1 LSSNKSF
8 STETANRYALA
19 LFELANENSELDVVE
34 KNIQDLLQIYNSSS
48 DLKNF
53 IKNPTQSQFNQLK
66 VIQELSSKM
75 NLSKVVNNFLSILV
89 AKRRIFFLN
98 NIFQNFLILVSKK
111 RGELKASLVSSK
123 NLSDDELQ
131 NLNKEL
137 SQTIGTS
144 IKFDYKVDESLIGG
158 LQMQIGSLMVDTSI
172 KNKLRKYEQIM
183 LEV

>member
-1 LSSNKSF
+1 MSSNKSF

-19 LFELANENSELDVVE
+19 LFELANENSELEIVE

-53 IKNPTQSQFNQLK
+53 IKNPTQTQFNQLK

-89 AKRRIFFLN
+89 TKRRIFFLN

>member
-1 LSSNKSF
+1 MSSNKSF

-19 LFELANENSELDVVE
+19 LFELANENSELDIVE

-66 VIQELSSKM
+66 FIQELSSKM
-75 NLSKVVNNFLSILV
+75 NLLKVVNNFLSILV
-89 AKRRIFFLN
+89 TKRRIFFLN

-144 IKFDYKVDESLIGG
+144 ITFDYKVDESLIGG

>member
-1 LSSNKSF
+1 MSSNKSF

-19 LFELANENSELDVVE
+19 LFELANENSELDIVE

-75 NLSKVVNNFLSILV
+75 NLLKVVNNFLSILV
-89 AKRRIFFLN
+89 TKRRIFFLN

>member
-1 LSSNKSF
+1 MSSNKSF

-19 LFELANENSELDVVE
+19 LFELANENSELDIVE

-89 AKRRIFFLN
+89 TKRRIFFLN

>member
-1 LSSNKSF
+1 MSSNKSF

-19 LFELANENSELDVVE
+19 LFELANENSELEIVE

-89 AKRRIFFLN
+89 TKRRIFFLN

>member
-19 LFELANENSELDVVE
+19 LFELANENSELEIVE

-66 VIQELSSKM
+66 VIQELSSTM

-89 AKRRIFFLN
+89 TKRRIFFLN

>member
-1 LSSNKSF
+1 MSSNKSF

-89 AKRRIFFLN
+89 TKRRIFFLN

-172 KNKLRKYEQIM
+172 KNKLRKYEQRM
-183 LEV
+183 LES

>member
-1 LSSNKSF
+1 MSSNKSF

-89 AKRRIFFLN
+89 TKRRIFFLN

>member
-19 LFELANENSELDVVE
+19 LFELANENSELEVVE
-34 KNIQDLLQIYNSSS
+34 KNIQDLLQIYNSSR

-53 IKNPTQSQFNQLK
+53 IKNPTQSQLNQLK

-89 AKRRIFFLN
+89 TKRRIFFLN

-111 RGELKASLVSSK
+111 RGELKASLVLSK